1 MRGTAWR
8 QKFKK
13 CGLFKDEV
21 QAIAKAQRGQSR
33 RLQVGHCCRWHWPNG
48 ATSVVQV
55 ADDRE
60 SDQPVSQQ
68 EYPMANAAIARIACL
83 CSTRHD
89 HTLMTRGFAWRVKK

>member
-33 RLQVGHCCRWHWPNG
+33 RLQVGLNCRWGRLP
-48 ATSVVQV
+48 
-55 ADDRE
+55 
-60 SDQPVSQQ
+60 
-68 EYPMANAAIARIACL
+68 PMAATDRSAVVGPIGCFYVCL
-83 CSTRHD
+83 GYRRC
-89 HTLMTRGFAWRVKK
+89 RVTYDRALYAFISEQRPRFFSE

>member
-33 RLQVGHCCRWHWPNG
+33 RLQVG
-48 ATSVVQV
+48 
-55 ADDRE
+55 
-60 SDQPVSQQ
+60 
-68 EYPMANAAIARIACL
+68 
-83 CSTRHD
+83 
-89 HTLMTRGFAWRVKK
+89 